1 MDMLRTPVIAAVVV
15 TLVVVV
21 VFVAVGEEA
30 KWVTRLMMLCE
41 VACGWE
47 DWGLKEAPV
56 LAK

>member
-1 MDMLRTPVIAAVVV
+1 MDMLRTPATNSIAAVEV
-15 TLVVVV
+15 TLVV
-21 VFVAVGEEA
+21 VAVGEEA